1 MYIFASFFYIWLT
14 NCINMLLKIEATS
27 KTPKLKV
34 NPNKGLIQLSGISIP
49 EDPRTFYEPFQESI
63 DAYIKSPKEK
73 TLVEFKL
80 EYFNTSTTLI
90 IRNLLRKLSELQN
103 RTELVIKW
111 YFEEDDEDMA
121 EVGGELKV
129 LFPFVEFEIVEVQQ
143 F

>member
-1 MYIFASFFYIWLT
+1 
-14 NCINMLLKIEATS
+14 MLLKIEATA

-34 NPNKGLIQLSGISIP
+34 NPEKGLIQLAGISIP
-49 EDPRTFYEPFQESI
+49 EDPRAFYQPFQESI
-63 DAYIKSPKEK
+63 DEYVVNPKEK

-90 IRNLLRKLSELQN
+90 IRNLLRKLSELQD
-103 RTELVIKW
+103 RTQLVIKW

-129 LFPFVEFEIVEVQQ
+129 LFPFVEFEIIEVQQ

>member
-1 MYIFASFFYIWLT
+1 
-14 NCINMLLKIEATS
+14 MLLKIEATA

-34 NPNKGLIQLSGISIP
+34 NPSKGLIQLSGISIP
-49 EDPRTFYEPFQESI
+49 EDPRAFYEPFEASI
-63 DAYIKSPKEK
+63 NAYINAPKEK

-90 IRNLLRKLSELQN
+90 IRNLLRKLSELQSK
-103 RTELVIKW
+103 TKLVIKW

-129 LFPFVEFEIVEVQQ
+129 LFPFVEFEIIEVQQ

>member
-1 MYIFASFFYIWLT
+1 MVF
-14 NCINMLLKIEATS
+14 KIEATA

-34 NPNKGLIQLSGISIP
+34 NPEKGLIQLSGISIP
-49 EDPRTFYEPFQESI
+49 EDPRAFYMKFLESV
-63 DAYIKSPKEK
+63 DAYIEAPTEK

-90 IRNLLRKLSELQN
+90 LRNLLRKLSGLHGKTDLQI
-103 RTELVIKW
+103 RW
-111 YFEEDDEDMA
+111 FFEEDDEDMG

-129 LFPFVEFEIVEVQQ
+129 LFPNIDFQIVEVQQ

>member
-1 MYIFASFFYIWLT
+1 
-14 NCINMLLKIEATS
+14 MLFKIEATA

-34 NPNKGLIQLSGISIP
+34 NPEKGLIQLAGISIP
-49 EDPRTFYEPFQESI
+49 EDPRAFYTPFLESV
-63 DAYIKSPKEK
+63 DAYADAPNKK

-90 IRNLLRKLSELQN
+90 LRNLLRKLGELNNKTELQI
-103 RTELVIKW
+103 RW
-111 YFEEDDEDMA
+111 YFEEDDEDMS

-129 LFPFVEFEIVEVQQ
+129 LFPNVDFQIIEVQQ

>member
-1 MYIFASFFYIWLT
+1 
-14 NCINMLLKIEATS
+14 MLLKIEATA

-34 NPNKGLIQLSGISIP
+34 NPSKGLIQLSGISIP
-49 EDPRTFYEPFQESI
+49 EDPRAFYEPFQEAI
-63 DAYIKSPKEK
+63 DAYIKDPREK

-90 IRNLLRKLSELQN
+90 IRNLLRKLSELQE

-111 YFEEDDEDMA
+111 YFEEDDEDMS

-129 LFPFVEFEIVEVQQ
+129 LFPFVQFEIVEVQQ